1 MNMRTEKIFGITLY
15 VGSMPVETRYGVF
28 TAYTF
33 QNLIHKGYIIA
44 LCKGDLQHSLLYTR
58 IHSSCVTSETLRS
71 LDCDCV
77 LQLEGALQKIAEKEH
92 GVLFYLIQEG
102 RGCGYVGKSRAC
114 MWVQHSN
121 DQLTTFDAYKMLG
134 MKDDYRDYSN
144 IKEAAYMLEIEKTP
158 FVLLTNNPDKING
171 FRQAGLILD
180 RVESIEVSPSPFNQ
194 SYLLSKQ
201 EMGHLLYKT
210 KKKDS
215 RFKYPFK
222 KITPFVPYSLPDCSR
237 FIHCASY
244 YLPIKPVDRKMVCTQ
259 EEVVE
264 LRQQEVPHAITH
276 DIDGDRFLV
285 QFFELADVE
294 VKPYWF
300 QVHMYYDLASNY
312 DFVLLTYGRYKEK
325 TPVVRVHSESLFGR
339 FPLARKL
346 DHYKEKYK
354 QSVEEIVKN
363 DSGALLLLHRDGR
376 GAGLSHYILSHSEGA
391 SHSGIKTDSR
401 DYDAVAQLLR
411 HHLQNQPIRM
421 LYSGSSRVSLAK
433 AFSKEKIKVV
443 EWIDLE
449 PKDQEKGH
457 QIISQRIEDAPH
469 YLMETQTPVYSFDPT
484 CRYWVTGVGS
494 SEAHARYLV
503 HLVNRYHKEIRIHY
517 LPITACQRKEE
528 GKIKLIVCSQ
538 GLSPVVM
545 RLLFM
550 WNYEDVVLLTSVTP
564 QNSNDKKIEVLRNLH
579 TSGSLVVPFPLED
592 EYRTL
597 LRTIGPLVGYGVIYQ
612 MVLGTSFSSVQERRV
627 YSLLKNAKQ
636 HLPPVSFFQ
645 GLDGS
650 AQIVILASHPLTS
663 FLHNLVYKL
672 TEGAFIRSVQFMEYL
687 EFPHGAY
694 QNMEYQRH
702 HGVMTHFILLTGAQL
717 EKEVLRR
724 ARSLLGNE
732 SPVWE
737 IYSELSEDLQIL
749 EYEMIFNYFTLQL
762 IERKKIDQV
771 NWFGKDRQHLLY
783 EVDSW
788 EGVAETQKREA
799 PSQLF
804 L

>member
-1 MNMRTEKIFGITLY
+1 MRHEKIFGITLY

-28 TAYTF
+28 TAHTF
-33 QNLIHKGYIIA
+33 QNLIHKEYIIA
-44 LCKGDLQHSLLYTR
+44 LTKGDLQHPLLYTR

-77 LQLEGALQKIAEKEH
+77 LQLEGALQKISEKEH

-114 MWVQHSN
+114 MWVQSSE
-121 DQLTTFDAYKMLG
+121 DQLTTFDAYSMLG
-134 MKDDYRDYSN
+134 MKADYRDYSN
-144 IKEAAYMLEIEKTP
+144 IREVAYMLEIEETP

-171 FRQAGLILD
+171 FRQAGLKLD
-180 RVESIEVSPSPFNQ
+180 RVESIEVTPSPFNQ

-210 KKKDS
+210 KKKAP
-215 RFKYPFK
+215 RFKYPFE
-222 KITPFVPYSLPDCSR
+222 KITPFVPYALPDCSR

-259 EEVVE
+259 EEVVA
-264 LRQQEVPHAITH
+264 LRQQGLEHGISH

-285 QFFELADVE
+285 QFYDLSDVD

-300 QVHMYYDLASNY
+300 QVHMHYDLASNY

-325 TPVVRVHSESLFGR
+325 PPLVRVHSESLFGR
-339 FPLARKL
+339 FPLKNNL

-354 QSVEEIVKN
+354 QSIEEIVKN

-376 GAGLSHYILSHSEGA
+376 GAGLSHFVLSHNEGG
-391 SHSGIKTDSR
+391 SHSGIKNDSR

-411 HHLQNQPIRM
+411 HHLCDQPLRM

-433 AFSKEKIKVV
+433 ALSKESLQVI

-449 PKDQEKGH
+449 PKDKEKGH

-469 YLMETQTPVYSFDPT
+469 YLMETQAIAYSFDPT
-484 CRYWVTGVGS
+484 YRYWVTGVGT
-494 SEAHARYLV
+494 SEAHARYFV
-503 HLVNRYHKEIRIHY
+503 HLVNRYHKNIRIHY

-528 GKIKLIVCSQ
+528 DLVKVIICSQ
-538 GLSPVVM
+538 GLSPVIL
-545 RLLFM
+545 RLLSLWHF
-550 WNYEDVVLLTSVTP
+550 EDIVLLTSVTL
-564 QNSNDKKIEVLRNLH
+564 QNENEKKVEVLKKLQAC
-579 TSGSLVVPFPLED
+579 GSQVYPFPLED

-597 LRTIGPLVGYGVIYQ
+597 LRTIGPLAGYGVIYQ
-612 MVLGTSFSSVQERRV
+612 MVTGASFSTAQERQAL
-627 YSLLKNAKQ
+627 SLLKNTKQ
-636 HLPPVSFFQ
+636 HLPPTSFYE
-645 GLDGS
+645 GLAGS
-650 AQIVILASHPLTS
+650 SQIVILASHPLTS

-702 HGVMTHFILLTGAQL
+702 HGTMTHVILLTGPQL
-717 EKEVLRR
+717 EEEVLRR
-724 ARSLLGNE
+724 TRSLLGDTT
-732 SPVWE
+732 PIWE
-737 IYSELSEDLQIL
+737 IRSQLPEDLQIL
-749 EYEMIFNYFTLQL
+749 EYEMIFNYFVLQL
-762 IERKKIDQV
+762 IERKNIDQV

-783 EVDSW
+783 EVDNW
-788 EGVAETQKREA
+788 EGEMQEPGSETS
-799 PSQLF
+799 PSSL
-804 L
+804 

>member
-1 MNMRTEKIFGITLY
+1 MRTEKIFGITLY

-28 TAYTF
+28 TAHTF

-44 LCKGDLQHSLLYTR
+44 LCKGDLQHPLLYTR

-77 LQLEGALQKIAEKEH
+77 LQLEGALQKIAEEKH

-114 MWVQHSN
+114 MWVQHSD
-121 DQLTTFDAYKMLG
+121 DQITTFDAYKMLG
-134 MKDDYRDYSN
+134 MKDDYRDYSS
-144 IKEAAYMLEIEKTP
+144 IKEVAYMLEIEKTP

-171 FRQAGLILD
+171 FREAGLVLD
-180 RVESIEVSPSPFNQ
+180 RVESIEVAPSPFNQ

-210 KKKDS
+210 KKKEP
-215 RFKYPFK
+215 RFKYPFEK
-222 KITPFVPYSLPDCSR
+222 VTPFTPYSLPDCSR
-237 FIHCASY
+237 FVHCSSY

-259 EEVVE
+259 
-264 LRQQEVPHAITH
+264 QEIFEFREQGVAHTISH

-285 QFFELADVE
+285 QFFDLADIE

-312 DFVLLTYGRYKEK
+312 DFVLLTYGHYKEK
-325 TPVVRVHSESLFGR
+325 IPLVRVHSESLFGR
-339 FPLARKL
+339 FPLKRGL
-346 DHYKEKYK
+346 EHYKEKYK
-354 QSVEEIVKN
+354 QSIEEIVKN

-376 GAGLSHYILSHSEGA
+376 GAGLGNYILNQNEGGLR
-391 SHSGIKTDSR
+391 SGIKTDSR
-401 DYDAVAQLLR
+401 DYDAVAQLLH
-411 HHLQNQPIRM
+411 HHLHDQPMRM

-433 AFSKEKIKVV
+433 ALSKEKLDVV

-449 PKDQEKGH
+449 PKDQERGH
-457 QIISQRIEDAPH
+457 QLISQRIHDAPH
-469 YLMETQTPVYSFDPT
+469 YLLETTAPAYSFDPAY
-484 CRYWVTGVGS
+484 RYWVTGVGS

-503 HLVNRYHKEIRIHY
+503 HLVNRYHKDIRIHY

-528 GKIKLIVCSQ
+528 GAVKLIVSSQ
-538 GLSPVVM
+538 GLSPIVL

-550 WNYEDVVLLTSVTP
+550 WKYEDVTLLTSVTE
-564 QNSNDKKIEVLRNLH
+564 QNTNEEKVEVLRRLQVA
-579 TSGSLVVPFPLED
+579 GSQIIPFPLED

-597 LRTIGPLVGYGVIYQ
+597 LRTVGPLAGYGVIYQ
-612 MVLGTSFSSVQERRV
+612 MVTGISFSASEERKAL
-627 YSLLKNAKQ
+627 SLLQNTQ
-636 HLPPVSFFQ
+636 HHLPTPSFYE

-672 TEGAFIRSVQFMEYL
+672 TEGAFIRSVQFMEYM

-702 HGVMTHFILLTGAQL
+702 HGIVTHFILLTGPQL
-717 EKEVLRR
+717 EEAILRR
-724 ARSLLGNE
+724 TRSLLGE
-732 SPVWE
+732 FSPIWE
-737 IYSELSEDLQIL
+737 IHSELPEDLQIL
-749 EYEMIFNYFTLQL
+749 EYEMVFNHFALQL
-762 IERKKIDQV
+762 IERKNIDQV

-783 EVDSW
+783 EVDNW
-788 EGVAETQKREA
+788 EGRLDTHKSP
-799 PSQLF
+799 PSAVL
-804 L
+804 